1 MSLVRPDSLAAT
13 LDAVNQAFF
22 FGRRL
27 SEANR
32 REAAAWIASR
42 QGLPGAYHGMF
53 APTERD
59 RRESIRLFTGESV
72 ATRAATAHILGE
84 EACRALILLGG
95 TGILPV
101 KHRLEACATEAAAL
115 ARATEGMLGR
125 LRAAEQRETHMGRPW
140 LGQYCCGKCTAA
152 LWRHLAAGGLER
164 AEHHL
169 AAGVEALRLSR
180 TGDGRWRRYPF
191 FYTVLALSEMD
202 ASLAIDELRYA
213 APVLYGL
220 VKGAPEGDPFATR
233 RRTLAERVLAS
244 V

>member
-1 MSLVRPDSLAAT
+1 MSLVRSESLAAT
-13 LDAVNQAFF
+13 LDAVNEAHF
-22 FGRRL
+22 FGWPL
-27 SEANR
+27 SDADR
-32 REAAAWIASR
+32 REAAAWIAAR

-53 APTERD
+53 APTEKD
-59 RRESIRLFTGESV
+59 RRGGMRLFTGERV

-101 KHRLEACATEAAAL
+101 EHRLEACATEGAAL
-115 ARATEGMLGR
+115 ARATDGMLAR
-125 LRAAEQRETHMGRPW
+125 LRAAEERERHMGRLW

-169 AAGVEALRLSR
+169 GAGVEALRLSR
-180 TGDGRWRRYPF
+180 TGDGRWRRFPF
-191 FYTVLALSEMD
+191 HYTVLALSEMD
-202 ASLAIDELRYA
+202 VSLAIDELRYA
-213 APVLYGL
+213 APILQRL
-220 VKGAPEGDPFATR
+220 ASRAPEGGPFAAR
-233 RRTLAERVLAS
+233 RHTIAERVLAR